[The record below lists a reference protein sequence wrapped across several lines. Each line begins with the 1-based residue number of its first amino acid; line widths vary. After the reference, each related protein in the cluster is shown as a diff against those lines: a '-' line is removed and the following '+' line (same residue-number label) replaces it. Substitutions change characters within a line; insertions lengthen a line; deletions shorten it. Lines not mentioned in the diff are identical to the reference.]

1 MSEEPQ
7 IVLSPVEQRV
17 EVWRGRVGILL
28 APLLFGYVLT
38 IQGWEIPVEAQR
50 LAAVMV
56 AVVSAAVVPALRMA
70 PELPR

>member
-56 AVVSAAVVPALRMA
+56 AVVVLWITEPIPMSVSAL
-70 PELPR
+70 L